1 MSKKVF
7 LEVECKCP
15 VAVCEHSEHKMTQL
29 LQDAYDDGYDEGWD
43 AAFAL
48 LNSVLRAKGIT
59 PPDESPPP
67 PSRKNR
73 KVDLI
78 N

>member
-1 MSKKVF
+1 MHKF
-7 LEVECKCP
+7 TMAIECKCP
-15 VAVCEHSEHKMTQL
+15 VPMCEHSEHKMTEI
-29 LQDAYDDGYDEGWD
+29 LQDAFDEGYDDGWD

-59 PPDESPPP
+59 PPSEAPPAP
-67 PSRKNR
+67 KRGKR
-73 KVDLI
+73 KVDLE

>member
-1 MSKKVF
+1 MKRVF
-7 LEVECKCP
+7 MEVECKCP
-15 VAVCEHSEHKMTQL
+15 VAICEHSEHKMTDL
-29 LQDAYDDGYDEGWD
+29 LQDAFDEGYDDGWD

-59 PPDESPPP
+59 PPAETPSAPP
-67 PSRKNR
+67 RGKR
-73 KVDLI
+73 QVDRV

>member
-1 MSKKVF
+1 MHKF
-7 LEVECKCP
+7 TMAIECKCP
-15 VAVCEHSEHKMTQL
+15 VAMCEHSEHKMQEL
-29 LQDAYDDGYDEGWD
+29 LQDAFDEGYDDGWD

-59 PPDESPPP
+59 PPAEAPPAP
-67 PSRKNR
+67 PRGKRNT
-73 KVDLI
+73 DLV